1 MRTIREINESVIAG
15 GRKTIAVAAADDIP
29 VLEAVRDAV
38 ELGLAAAVLV
48 GDGEKIEAALKE
60 LGVQSDQI
68 RVIHEPDRKAAAARA
83 VALVREGRAQVLM
96 KGLIGTADFM
106 RAVLNK
112 ERGLRT
118 GRELSHMAVIEV
130 PQFNRLILMTDPA
143 MHMYPTLEEKVK
155 ILEAA
160 GEVCRA
166 LEIENPKAAAVCAVE
181 VVNPAMPPT
190 MDAAVLAQMSAR
202 GQIRGVT
209 VDGPLALDVAVSPE
223 AAAHKGLRGPVAGH
237 ADILLMPGIEAGNVM
252 WKTLVYMAKAQIA
265 GTIVGAAAPIVL
277 TSRSDSPETKRNSIA
292 LALLLGQNGGGE

>member
-1 MRTIREINESVIAG
+1 MRTIREINEKVIAG
-15 GRKTIAVAAADDIP
+15 RRKTIAVAAADDMP
-29 VLEAVRDAV
+29 VLAAVKDAV

-48 GDGEKIEAALKE
+48 GDEEKIQAALDE
-60 LGVQSDQI
+60 LGVHSDQI
-68 RVIHEPDRKAAAARA
+68 EVVHEPDRKAAAARA

-118 GRELSHMAVIEV
+118 GRELSHMAVIQV
-130 PQFNRLILMTDPA
+130 PQMDRLILMTDPA

-160 GEVCRA
+160 GEVCRP
-166 LEIENPKAAAVCAVE
+166 LEIEDPKVAAVCAVE

-202 GQIRGVT
+202 GQIKGVT
-209 VDGPLALDVAVSPE
+209 VDGPLALDVALSPE
-223 AAAHKGLRGPVAGH
+223 AAAHKGLKGPVPGH
-237 ADILLMPGIEAGNVM
+237 ADILLMPNIEAGNVM

-277 TSRSDSPETKRNSIA
+277 TSRSDSPETKLNSIA
-292 LALLLGQNGGGE
+292 LALLLGQNAGGE